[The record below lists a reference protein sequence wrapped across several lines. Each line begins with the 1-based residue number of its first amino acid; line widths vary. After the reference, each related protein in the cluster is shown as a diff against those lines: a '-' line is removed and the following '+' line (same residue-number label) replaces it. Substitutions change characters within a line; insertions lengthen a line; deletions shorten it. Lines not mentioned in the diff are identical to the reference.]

1 MNSSVTGA
9 IAEPIMPEQVWNENA
24 WVMRS
29 GATRSESS
37 A

>member
-9 IAEPIMPEQVWNENA
+9 IAEPIMPAKVWNENTC
-24 WVMRS
+24 VMRCGDTCS
-29 GATRSESS
+29 DSS

>member
-9 IAEPIMPEQVWNENA
+9 IAEPIMPAKVWKENTCVTRA
-24 WVMRS
+24 
-29 GATRSESS
+29 GAMRSESS